1 MGLLNQIGLSNPGLV
16 FSQIDRENLLKRQ
29 ALAQEQRWKEQ
40 QALQREQN
48 ATLAPYRAL
57 QAKML
62 EQQMQDYRT
71 PEQKQAAEIEA
82 YRRKQEIEQMFRRP
96 EKPQLV
102 VSNDEYGNPRFFLYD
117 AAGIRQVGGSGGGSS
132 GGQQT
137 PGQATHPVQPNHV
150 GATSVQPQ
158 QPAPPTSTKQL
169 PTMGLNLGPK
179 TSGGL
184 LSGFLSAPVPQ
195 ASQPGPEAYRAPT
208 SSPAGNEARAQGQA
222 QAGTQFQVGQTYD
235 ASGSAVQA
243 PGLARY
249 ENPQDMRMPDGSIK
263 SVQWDKLGRFY
274 RVLGDATKPDADS
287 KPLPFE
293 QASKLAALKN
303 AYQQVESIGNGL
315 FTPAG
320 EYKRGTAALSY
331 VPGTPEA
338 KYEKQAYQAVEA
350 WLRAMS
356 GAAVPESEVKRYMDA
371 YMPRP
376 WDDPAVARDKL
387 SRMQA
392 QYTETMN
399 LMGKPMKQEQQPQ
412 GGGILR
418 YNPKTGRFE

>member
-40 QALQREQN
+40 QALQREQQ
-48 ATLAPYRAL
+48 AALAPMRAL
-57 QAKML
+57 QMKSM
-62 EQQMQDYRT
+62 QQQIDNYQT

-82 YRRKQEIEQMFRRP
+82 YRRKQEIENLFRRP
-96 EKPQLV
+96 DKPQLV

-117 AAGIRQVGGSGGGSS
+117 ANGIRQVGGPGGSAGVQQPQSTS
-132 GGQQT
+132 GT
-137 PGQATHPVQPNHV
+137 T
-150 GATSVQPQ
+150 VQPQ
-158 QPAPPTSTKQL
+158 PQPDQGQQQAQSVSLKQ
-169 PTMGLNLGPK
+169 PSSMDQGMSIQTR
-179 TSGGL
+179 GGL
-184 LSGFLSAPVPQ
+184 LSGFLNAPVPQ
-195 ASQPGPEAYRAPT
+195 IPSPGDAGAYRSPT
-208 SSPAGNEARAQGQA
+208 SSPARNDAQAQGQSP
-222 QAGTQFQVGQTYD
+222 AGARFQVGQTYD
-235 ASGSAVQA
+235 ASGATVAA
-243 PGLARY
+243 PGMARY